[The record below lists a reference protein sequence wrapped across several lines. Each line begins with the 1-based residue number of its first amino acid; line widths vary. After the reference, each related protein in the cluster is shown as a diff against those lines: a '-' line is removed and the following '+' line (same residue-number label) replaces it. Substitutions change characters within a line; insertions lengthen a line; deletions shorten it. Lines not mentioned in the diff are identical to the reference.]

1 MIIFGL
7 QGRLCVEGSW
17 YSSGTQQVHVVVWA
31 VRFNRP
37 IMAANDIGPARAASP
52 SIGGSGGSGGAG
64 QGGGAENECMICLSN
79 FEPGQA
85 IRVSRFGFDFTER
98 TEKIHYSAVDRDIRP
113 TQVQYKYV
121 ACSSFSEI
129 SLHRVQ
135 GLGSYIFSALAL
147 QTSS

>member
-64 QGGGAENECMICLSN
+64 QGGCGGDSSHGNGAGEDAADAGGT
-79 FEPGQA
+79 P
-85 IRVSRFGFDFTER
+85 R
-98 TEKIHYSAVDRDIRP
+98 SAQDVPHDDGRG
-113 TQVQYKYV
+113 V
-121 ACSSFSEI
+121 ATADA
-129 SLHRVQ
+129 
-135 GLGSYIFSALAL
+135 GD
-147 QTSS
+147 